1 MFSYHQYWWF
11 YMEMTVGTFVPKCPR
26 HVRKKLRWGQSA
38 QTFYRPF
45 LLIWGFLKT
54 EPTEFAISFIL
65 RAEHDLNHFRQ
76 CFVKILR
83 VWESQS
89 WKLLFWRIQWTQ
101 WMSDKSNADL
111 KHTNAKGSVSKRF
124 LDVLYENTFFLWQ
137 YTKSYEYRILISCL

>member
-1 MFSYHQYWWF
+1 MLEKWGKKLVSAVKHFWFVKYGFSAIF
-11 YMEMTVGTFVPKCPR
+11 CTKN
-26 HVRKKLRWGQSA
+26 HVKSPWVSRIFLQKNRFLKFFSILEEIVVRTSLRWGQSA
-38 QTFYRPF
+38 QTFYSPF

-89 WKLLFWRIQWTQ
+89 WKLLF
-101 WMSDKSNADL
+101 L
-111 KHTNAKGSVSKRF
+111 KDSVNS
-124 LDVLYENTFFLWQ
+124 VNVG
-137 YTKSYEYRILISCL
+137 